1 MKSFEMLRIEVN
13 DATACERLCIWRSI
27 LLQPLTYFKLES
39 NKRLPSNKFH
49 NTEYINTKSNILN
62 SY

>member
-1 MKSFEMLRIEVN
+1 MLRIEVN

-49 NTEYINTKSNILN
+49 NTEYINTKST
-62 SY
+62 Y